1 MRDQAE
7 RLRTLVQRQ
16 RMVDK
21 TLNLQNRVNKPQKQA
36 RLISVTS
43 GKGGVGK
50 TTLTVNLALAAQLA
64 GLSTIIF
71 DADLGLANVDI
82 ALGLL
87 PRYNLLH
94 VVKGEKALSEI
105 VCHGPHGL
113 RVIAGG
119 SGLPELAN
127 LTQQQLEQLLMGL
140 EELDASADLILLDTG
155 AGLSHSVLS
164 FLYASQEIIVITTP
178 EPTSITDAYAVIKLL
193 SQQGGQKLQV
203 VVNRARGHDEAQFVY
218 RKIVKTAQ
226 HFLGITPALAGWLP
240 EDSLVTQSIIRQEP
254 LVLSNME
261 SRAARAIRQLAKEL
275 FVVNETKSQA
285 PASGLHS
292 FFIRLISSMKR

>member
-1 MRDQAE
+1 M
-7 RLRTLVQRQ
+7 
-16 RMVDK
+16 
-21 TLNLQNRVNKPQKQA
+21 
-36 RLISVTS
+36 
-43 GKGGVGK
+43 
-50 TTLTVNLALAAQLA
+50 
-64 GLSTIIF
+64 
-71 DADLGLANVDI
+71 
-82 ALGLL
+82 
-87 PRYNLLH
+87 
-94 VVKGEKALSEI
+94 
-105 VCHGPHGL
+105 
-113 RVIAGG
+113 
-119 SGLPELAN
+119 PELAN

-292 FFIRLISSMKR
+292 FFIRLISFMKR